1 MKTRYTIFALS
12 ILLGVLSC
20 NEETV
25 QPPPKGPT
33 FGENTADWPIDSNDI
48 YYSQTDKNR
57 MLNSM
62 IRYDYTQ
69 KKYIL
74 DLSEQD
80 ASSIGITTQMYK
92 DALKRVEEMNKV
104 NIERLQWAKKQ
115 RFR

>member
-1 MKTRYTIFALS
+1 MKTRYTIIALS

-20 NEETV
+20 NEDTV
-25 QPPPKGPT
+25 HPHPKGPT
-33 FGENTADWPIDSNDI
+33 FGENTGDLPIDSNDI

-104 NIERLQWAKKQ
+104 NIERLQ
-115 RFR
+115 

>member
-20 NEETV
+20 NEDTM
-25 QPPPKGPT
+25 QPHPKGPT
-33 FGENTADWPIDSNDI
+33 FGENTGDLPLDSNDI

-92 DALKRVEEMNKV
+92 DAIKRVEEMNKV
-104 NIERLQWAKKQ
+104 NFERLQWAQK
-115 RFR
+115 

>member
-12 ILLGVLSC
+12 ILLGALSC
-20 NEETV
+20 SKDTV
-25 QPPPKGPT
+25 QPHPKGPT
-33 FGENTADWPIDSNDI
+33 FGENTGDLPLDSNDI

-62 IRYDYTQ
+62 IRYDNTQ

-80 ASSIGITTQMYK
+80 ARSIGITTQMYK
-92 DALKRVEEMNKV
+92 DAIKRVEEMNKV
-104 NIERLQWAKKQ
+104 NFERLQWAQK
-115 RFR
+115 